1 MSLSGY
7 LKRSMEIIN
16 IPLLNCDSEKEFR
29 KVFETELVDKGLNLN
44 GYPILIIKN
53 DFDHAFY
60 EKAEGGIEKGRF
72 GIRRAKR
79 MMFIKA
85 ICDKKIP
92 FVLLW
97 ETKRPNKE
105 LCVLCEEAETAIYL
119 RARKSRGRKFFIF
132 KTIIAYGSG
141 IESRIKKQ
149 KEQGERITNLE
160 VLFEE
165 AD

>member
-1 MSLSGY
+1 M
-7 LKRSMEIIN
+7 KIIN
-16 IPLLNCDSEKEFR
+16 LPLLDCDSEKEFR
-29 KVFETELVDKGLNLN
+29 EVFKTELADRELNFN
-44 GYPILIIKN
+44 GYPILIIKD
-53 DFDHAFY
+53 DFDHVFY
-60 EKAEGGIEKGRF
+60 EKAEGGVEKGKF

-79 MMFIKA
+79 MMFIKS
-85 ICDKKIP
+85 ICEKTIP

-97 ETKRPNKE
+97 ETKRKNRE

-119 RARKSRGRKFFIF
+119 KARKSQDRKFFIL
-132 KTIIAYGSG
+132 KTIIAYGSE
-141 IESRIKKQ
+141 IESRIKRQ